1 MGLSMRPIKVS
12 KRFEMD
18 LRKKGKK
25 SVCRC
30 CGQFLMDGDDSYLIV
45 LPSEIR
51 KAFPKES
58 NFWAHKQEID
68 ARVAQHHDDDI
79 ALLTELFT
87 SKRKRTTND
96 LVEDEERTARFREVL
111 SARSLHIT
119 KESKDRIY
127 FKTNSYS
134 GGGVPFHYDKK
145 FGTIACDSRARRGL
159 FDSLFLTQFITT
171 LLSELD
177 PAVKVESAAEAIQQ
191 ITATVDEMLK

>member
-30 CGQFLMDGDDSYLIV
+30 CGQFLTDGDDSYLIV

-68 ARVAQHHDDDI
+68 VRVERHHDDDI
-79 ALLTELFT
+79 ALLTELFA

-96 LVEDEERTARFREVL
+96 LVEDKERTARFKEILR
-111 SARSLHIT
+111 ARSLYIA

-127 FKTNSYS
+127 FKTN
-134 GGGVPFHYDKK
+134 GVPFHYDKK

-191 ITATVDEMLK
+191 IKATVDEMLK